1 MLSIIKNKLFSSFER
16 VGLYALPYT
25 LVRRIR
31 VLAALFF
38 KSDIL
43 KRQLENSDQNIT
55 LNALNNAVIRTDQAG
70 TILHVNSACEKL
82 FSLSTSQLVAQDF
95 STIKNTL
102 IRPVKSN
109 VNTEALA
116 EDIHPSFDKILLEL
130 QSSKTPDRIFKQ
142 IFEVNLKN
150 KSLRIEQEVKG
161 IFDTKGRFI
170 GMVIVLRDVTIAE
183 KLRARLRYQANYDSV
198 TKLFNRYKFEQR
210 LTDAWHDAQENKH
223 QHALLQ
229 LDMDRF
235 KLINDNAGHAA
246 GDQLLR
252 DIGQLLKSVVRQS
265 DICARIGGDE
275 FSVLLLQVSKEN
287 TLKVMVK
294 INQAIKALTFSYSGQ
309 VFDVGASIGATL
321 INQNSP
327 PLVEVK
333 READAAC
340 FMAKNQGINCY
351 QLFDVCDESVVH
363 HHQETRWAARIQSA
377 LEQDQFELFFQTIKP
392 LSEKADEKQHIEILL
407 RLRDKEQ
414 LLSPN
419 VFLPAV
425 ERFRLCTQVDFWV
438 MSKTFAWFAQQPPLW
453 EDLVIAI
460 NLSGNSLT
468 DEPFIDSII
477 ACQSHYL
484 FPCEAI
490 CFEITETAAIANMS
504 MATKMVE
511 KLRFAGFAIALDD
524 FGKGFSTFSYLKNLP
539 AKYIKIDGSYVQNIL
554 HNKYDVAIV
563 SSIQNMASSLG
574 MLTIAEFVQ
583 CEKSTALLKSIGIDF
598 VQGYG
603 IGYPASIKDFDL
615 SPTEYSQSAEVIPLK
630 VG

>member
-1 MLSIIKNKLFSSFER
+1 MLLLPALSFFVFIVISQFGR
-16 VGLYALPYT
+16 T
-25 LVRRIR
+25 LNN
-31 VLAALFF
+31 
-38 KSDIL
+38 
-43 KRQLENSDQNIT
+43 QNST
-55 LNALNNAVIRTDQAG
+55 LNALHDAVIRTDKLG
-70 TILHVNSACEKL
+70 NILYINRSCEQL
-82 FSLSTSQLVAQDF
+82 FSVKSQDF
-95 STIKNTL
+95 VNQQYVKVKESILTDDIEENFTATL
-102 IRPVKSN
+102 HALQN
-109 VNTEALA
+109 EAA
-116 EDIHPSFDKILLEL
+116 S
-130 QSSKTPDRIFKQ
+130 DRVFKQ
-142 IFEVNLKN
+142 TIAVKLNGKLL
-150 KSLRIEQEVKG
+150 SIEQDVKG
-161 IFDTKGRFI
+161 VFSAGGTFDGT
-170 GMVIVLRDVTIAE
+170 VIVLRDVTSAE

-210 LTDAWHDAQENKH
+210 LVDAWHDAQDNKQ

-265 DICARIGGDE
+265 DVCARIGGDE

-287 TLKVMVK
+287 TLKVITK
-294 INQAIKALTFSYSGQ
+294 INQAIKELTFSYGGQ

-321 INQNSP
+321 INHQSP

-340 FMAKNQGINCY
+340 FMAKNQGVNCY
-351 QLFDVCDESVVH
+351 QLFDYNNESVVH
-363 HHQETRWAARIQSA
+363 HHQETHWAARIQTA
-377 LEQDQFELFFQTIKP
+377 LEQDQFKLFFQEIKP
-392 LSEKADEKQHIEILL
+392 LSERAGKKQHIEILL
-407 RLRDKEQ
+407 RLKDKEQ

-425 ERFRLCTQVDFWV
+425 ERFRLCAQVDYWV
-438 MSKTFAWFAQQPPLW
+438 MSKTFSWFAEHPDLWQQ
-453 EDLVIAI
+453 LVIAI
-460 NLSGNSLT
+460 NLSGDSLT
-468 DEPFIDSII
+468 DEKFIDSII
-477 ACQSHYL
+477 TCHNNYH

-490 CFEITETAAIANMS
+490 CFEITETAAISNMA

-539 AKYIKIDGSYVQNIL
+539 AKYIKIDGSYVQNVL
-554 HNKYDVAIV
+554 VNKYDVAIV
-563 SSIQNMASSLG
+563 KSIQNMASTLD

-583 CEKSTALLKSIGIDF
+583 CEKSAALLKSIGIDF
-598 VQGYG
+598 VQGFG
-603 IGYPASIKDFDL
+603 IAYPAPISDFEL
-615 SPTEYSQSAEVIPLK
+615 LMQGSESAEIISLK